1 MQAKSREGENKNEQA
16 VWEGYSNLTWAC
28 RGETGKAKTELDLR
42 CVWDANSNKKVF
54 CSTLAVEG
62 RLLSVTEG
70 SWHLGELRDGW
81 NWQMSGLSSRRASWR
96 PGEVSLTLVPRMV
109 MTAINP
115 GSCSQ
120 AYKEKGSDLE

>member
-1 MQAKSREGENKNEQA
+1 MQAKSREGENKNKQA

-28 RGETGKAKTELDLR
+28 RDQTGKAKTELELR
-42 CVWDANSNKKVF
+42 CVGDVSSNKKVF

-70 SWHLGELRDGW
+70 SWQLGELHDGC
-81 NWQMSGLSSRRASWR
+81 NWEMSGQSSRRASWR
-96 PGEVSLTLVPRMV
+96 PAEVSLTLDPRKV
-109 MTAINP
+109 MAAIDP

-120 AYKEKGSDLE
+120 AYKEKRSDLE